1 MPRKKSTDDL
11 ILSCKQVKCVWD
23 PDAPVYVTQDR
34 TGRRVWE
41 SRIKCDRCGSVKIER
56 YVPDGTFKRLGS
68 VRYLRTPG
76 WYDAEYRFYWGN
88 ARAERLKRGLIEV
101 TSPAA

>member
-41 SRIKCDRCGSVKIER
+41 SRI
-56 YVPDGTFKRLGS
+56 
-68 VRYLRTPG
+68 
-76 WYDAEYRFYWGN
+76 
-88 ARAERLKRGLIEV
+88 
-101 TSPAA
+101 